1 MQDTEPIKALSTELN
16 RLSEIAARDSKV
28 KFTSLAHLLT
38 EEFLKGCYCELNHQA
53 AAGIDQVSYASYGEN
68 LDRNIAD
75 LVKRMRE
82 NRYRAND
89 IRRVWIPKPDGK
101 QRPLGIPVL
110 EDRIVQR
117 GVAKILN
124 AIYEQDFLNVSY
136 GFREG
141 KSGHDALKALELS
154 IMKGGVNYLIDVDI
168 KGYFGHVDHKWL
180 MLMLKERIVD
190 RTILRLI
197 GKWLRA
203 GVLEEGEKTR
213 NGVGVPQGG
222 VISPLLANI
231 YLHYVLDLW
240 IMRKVRKEL
249 AGRIYLIRY
258 ADDFVI
264 GCTDREDAQK
274 VWEMLTDRLKKFGL
288 ELSPEKSRLME
299 FGRRAYLEE
308 KKDGNRLGTFDFLGF
323 THYMTRSRRGG
334 VRLGRKTIGK
344 QYRRSLI
351 ALNDKLRKLRNL
363 LTFRE
368 LYRHLCQ
375 ILNGYYNYYG
385 FAGNAAT
392 LNKFAY
398 AVKRMWFKWLNRR
411 SQRKSFN
418 WEEFQGLLKRFSLP
432 RPRIVKGYSW
442 IYDAGL

>member
-1 MQDTEPIKALSTELN
+1 MQDTEPGKALSTELK
-16 RLSEIAARDSKV
+16 RLSEIAARDSKI

-38 EEFLKGCYCELNHQA
+38 EEFLKGCYRELNHQA
-53 AAGIDQVSYASYGEN
+53 AAGIDQVSYESYGEE

-75 LVKRMRE
+75 LVKRLRE

-89 IRRVWIPKPDGK
+89 IRRVWIPKPDGRE
-101 QRPLGIPVL
+101 RPLGIPVL

-117 GVAKILN
+117 GVAKILS
-124 AIYEQDFLNVSY
+124 AIYEQDFLDVSY
-136 GFREG
+136 GFRAG
-141 KSGHDALKALELS
+141 KSGHDALKTLELS

-168 KGYFGHVDHKWL
+168 KGYFDHVDHKWL
-180 MLMLKERIVD
+180 MRMMKERIVD

-203 GVLEEGEKTR
+203 GVLEEGKRICNE
-213 NGVGVPQGG
+213 VGVPQGG

-240 IMRKVRKEL
+240 IMRKVRREL

-264 GCTDREDAQK
+264 GCTGREDAQK
-274 VWEMLTDRLKKFGL
+274 VWEKLPDRLKQFGL
-288 ELSPEKSRLME
+288 ELSAEKSRLIE
-299 FGRRAYLEE
+299 FGRRAYLEG
-308 KKDGNRLGTFDFLGF
+308 KGNGSRVNTVDFLGF
-323 THYMTRSRRGG
+323 THYMTRCRRGG
-334 VRLGRKTIGK
+334 ARLGRKTIGK
-344 QYRRSLI
+344 RYRSTLI
-351 ALNDKLRKLRNL
+351 AMNDKLRNLRNL
-363 LTFRE
+363 LSFRE
-368 LYRHLCQ
+368 LHVHLGRV
-375 ILNGYYNYYG
+375 LKGYYNYYG

-398 AVKRMWFKWLNRR
+398 AVERMWFKWLNRR

-418 WEEFQGLLKRFSLP
+418 WEEYQERRKRFPLP

-442 IYDAGL
+442 IYAAGM

>member
-1 MQDTEPIKALSTELN
+1 MQDTEPIKALSTKLN

-38 EEFLKGCYCELNHQA
+38 EEFLKGCYRELNHQA
-53 AAGIDQVSYASYGEN
+53 AAGIDRVSYATYGED
-68 LDRNIAD
+68 LEGNITD
-75 LVKRMRE
+75 LVKRLRE
-82 NRYRAND
+82 KRYRANE
-89 IRRVWIPKPDGK
+89 IRRVWIPKPDGR

-117 GVAKILN
+117 GVAKILS
-124 AIYEQDFLNVSY
+124 AIYESDFLDVSY

-141 KSGHDALKALELS
+141 KSGHDALKTLELS

-168 KGYFGHVDHKWL
+168 KGYFDHVDHKWL
-180 MLMLKERIVD
+180 MRMLKERIVD

-197 GKWLRA
+197 GKWLKA
-203 GVLEEGEKTR
+203 GVMEEGARVR
-213 NGVGVPQGG
+213 NEVGVPQGG

-240 IMRKVRKEL
+240 IMRKVKREL

-274 VWEMLTDRLKKFGL
+274 VWEMLPDRLKQFGL
-288 ELSPEKSRLME
+288 ELSPEKSRMIE
-299 FGRRAYLEE
+299 FGRKVYLKG
-308 KKDGNRLGTFDFLGF
+308 KKEGNRLGTFDFLGF
-323 THYMTRSRRGG
+323 THYMTRSRKGG
-334 VRLGRKTIGK
+334 ARLGRKTIGK
-344 QYRRSLI
+344 RHRSTLI
-351 ALNDKLRKLRNL
+351 AMNDKLKKMRNL
-363 LTFRE
+363 LSFRE
-368 LYRHLCQ
+368 LHVHLCRV
-375 ILNGYYNYYG
+375 LKGYYNYYG

-398 AVKRMWFKWLNRR
+398 AVEHMWFNWLNRR

-418 WEEFQGLLKRFSLP
+418 WEEYQERRKRFPLP

-442 IYDAGL
+442 IYAAGM